1 MNKVF
6 LNISLVSIA
15 LLPLGL
21 AAKDSSYIP
30 LATGIIP
37 TAITCLL
44 QLNRSKTAKS
54 QIEESE
60 YSD

>member
-6 LNISLVSIA
+6 LNISLVAII

-21 AAKDSSYIP
+21 AAMDSSYIP

-37 TAITCLL
+37 TSITCLL
-44 QLNRSKTAKS
+44 QLNSSKTTKP

-60 YSD
+60 DSD